1 MRHSLLASATA
12 AILAAMSITVVNAAP
27 NGTALSARDISLA
40 REALSSPFAAGIRSV
55 IVVDAAS
62 QRLVLWQD
70 REAKC
75 AFPVSTAKAGTGNKE
90 GSGKTPLGWHRV
102 AEWIGG
108 EAEPGQVFVS
118 RAKTG
123 EILPESLWRST
134 LDDDKVLTRIMWLEG
149 LEPGKNS
156 GPGIDS
162 HDRFIYIHGT
172 NQEHLLGSPA
182 SHGCIRLSNRNAIE
196 LFRFTDGT
204 ETLCLIAE

>member
-1 MRHSLLASATA
+1 MRHYVLATLAAAILSAMTIPSATA
-12 AILAAMSITVVNAAP
+12 AVGANALT
-27 NGTALSARDISLA
+27 GRDIALA
-40 REALSSPFAAGIRSV
+40 GEALSSPFAAGVRSI
-55 IVVDAAS
+55 IVVDVAS

-75 AFPVSTAKAGTGNKE
+75 VFPVSTAKAGTGSE
-90 GSGKTPLGWHRV
+90 DGSGKTPLGWHRV
-102 AEWIGG
+102 AERIGRD
-108 EAEPGQVFVS
+108 AAPGQVFVS

-156 GPGIDS
+156 GQGIDS
-162 HDRFIYIHGT
+162 HERFIYIHGT

-182 SHGCIRLSNRNAIE
+182 SHGCIRLSNRDAIE
-196 LFRFTDGT
+196 LFRLADGV